1 MGAKVKAAKTSRA
14 AVADASQQ
22 PTRPAQGAVAPP
34 AKEAAVEPVV
44 PAKRYRSLEQRR
56 AATTRAGADDALAE
70 RAALIRLFGGDP
82 EKTFEL

>member
-34 AKEAAVEPVV
+34 AVEPVV